1 MCGGGGGELMW
12 ATRSAPP
19 PQSFSAC
26 YGPVI
31 PYASRCSRFQKEE
44 GRGEGK
50 GKPEGDGEKIMRII
64 LGKIFRRSDKTEKA
78 PSAKAKNTSN
88 D

>member
-1 MCGGGGGELMW
+1 M
-12 ATRSAPP
+12 
-19 PQSFSAC
+19 F
-26 YGPVI
+26 I
-31 PYASRCSRFQKEE
+31 PHASRCSRFQKEE
-44 GRGEGK
+44 GRGEGN

-88 D
+88 TKD